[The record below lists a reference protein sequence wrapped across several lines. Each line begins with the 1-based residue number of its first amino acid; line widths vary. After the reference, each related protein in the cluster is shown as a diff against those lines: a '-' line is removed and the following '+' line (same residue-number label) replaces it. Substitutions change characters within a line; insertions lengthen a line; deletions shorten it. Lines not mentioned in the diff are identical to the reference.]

1 MTSTKTLQA
10 GKSAPPR
17 RLWFQQRGLWR
28 SPDEGS
34 PAPAPEP
41 APAAPTPG
49 GNQGASP
56 TAGFTPEQ
64 QAQLNS
70 LLGSTR
76 KEAREAAQRQLLA
89 DLGIADL
96 ESLKA
101 KVAAAQQKEDSEKT
115 ELQKLVDKIAKLEG
129 KTTETVQ
136 KASRVLVKARAEV
149 LAAQH
154 GFDPAKVSELLSA
167 FGGLDG
173 FKVDLETGEVEGLD
187 AVFTTLK
194 ALVAPDPQPL
204 DPLKPADPAP
214 APRSFVRQNPGGA
227 APKTSTVSTYMSRT
241 YGAGKKS

>member
-49 GNQGASP
+49 GNQGGSP
-56 TAGFTPEQ
+56 TAGFTHEQ
-64 QAQLNS
+64 QTQLNS
-70 LLGSTR
+70 LLGNTR

-115 ELQKLVDKIAKLEG
+115 ELQKLAEKVAKLEG
-129 KTTETVQ
+129 KATETVQ

-173 FKVDLETGEVEGLD
+173 FKVDLETGAVEGLD

-204 DPLKPADPAP
+204 DPLKPADPTP
-214 APRSFVRQNPGGA
+214 AQRSFVRQNPGGA
-227 APKTSTVSTYMSRT
+227 APKINPARAYLNQA
-241 YGAGKKS
+241 YGRKPKA